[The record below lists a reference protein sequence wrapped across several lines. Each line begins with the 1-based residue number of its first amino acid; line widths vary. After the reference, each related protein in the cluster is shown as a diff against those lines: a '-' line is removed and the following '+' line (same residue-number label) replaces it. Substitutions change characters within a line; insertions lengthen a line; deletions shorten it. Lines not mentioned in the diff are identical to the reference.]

1 MSASFRVEVDDT
13 VLRKLISSTPEH
25 IKAFMDAQAED
36 MKNDIILSFGESPS
50 PPGFPPGV
58 DTGTLRDSIDWESDG
73 TTKRYIYD
81 GVWYGA
87 YLEFGTERAIAE
99 GFEGF
104 NEEGRGGMAPRPFMG
119 PAFERK
125 RRNIGEQAQRFGL
138 VKP

>member
-36 MKNDIILSFGESPS
+36 VKNDIRLSFGESPS
-50 PPGFPPGV
+50 PPGMPPGV
-58 DTGTLRDSIDWESDG
+58 DTGTLTNSMDWTPDG
-73 TTKRYIYD
+73 DTTRYIHD
-81 GVWYGA
+81 GVEYGV
-87 YLEFGTERAIAE
+87 YLEFGTEK
-99 GFEGF
+99 
-104 NEEGRGGMAPRPFMG
+104 MLPRPFMG

-125 RRNIGEQAQRFGL
+125 RQNIGEQAQQFGL